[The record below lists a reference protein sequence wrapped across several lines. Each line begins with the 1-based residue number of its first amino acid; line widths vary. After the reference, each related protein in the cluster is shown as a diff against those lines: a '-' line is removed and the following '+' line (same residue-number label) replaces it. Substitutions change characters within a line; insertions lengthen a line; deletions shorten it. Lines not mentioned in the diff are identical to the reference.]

1 MGVARRRWAMNASG
15 RKGRGPGI
23 EIVRVRLAGEEY
35 AVVRLSSLADV
46 LPEGL
51 TEAERDIVGR
61 VLEGRSNAAIA
72 RARGTSARTVANQLA
87 GVFRKLGVQSRSELA
102 RLCARLRA
110 GGGQRPDF
118 P

>member
-1 MGVARRRWAMNASG
+1 MTAPR
-15 RKGRGPGI
+15 GRGRAPGV

-35 AVVRLSSLADV
+35 AVVRLSSLV
-46 LPEGL
+46 ELLPEGL
-51 TEAERDIVGR
+51 TEAERDIVDR
-61 VLEGRSNAAIA
+61 VLEGHSNAEIA

-110 GGGQRPDF
+110 GAER
-118 P
+118 